1 MNPLH
6 DPSAPEAREHPEPR
20 ESNNPMPWVVI
31 ILTAALMLFGVIY
44 IARSNIT
51 AEPWMGDGRTLA
63 ELRPAVAASGAA
75 GAAGAVD
82 GAAVYG
88 ARCAACHQANGAG
101 LPGVFPPLAGS
112 EWVTGKDSTLIA
124 AVLHGIE
131 GPLTVKGQAYN
142 GAMPAFAAQVDDAEL
157 AGVLTHVR
165 SQWGNSA
172 APITADTVAAVRGST
187 STRTTPYKG
196 DAELKALP

>member
-75 GAAGAVD
+75 GASGIPALPPASAGGSARPGS
-82 GAAVYG
+82 GAAPPPTTAG
-88 ARCAACHQANGAG
+88 WTAGRPPARGAG
-101 LPGVFPPLAGS
+101 
-112 EWVTGKDSTLIA
+112 
-124 AVLHGIE
+124 
-131 GPLTVKGQAYN
+131 
-142 GAMPAFAAQVDDAEL
+142 
-157 AGVLTHVR
+157 
-165 SQWGNSA
+165 
-172 APITADTVAAVRGST
+172 
-187 STRTTPYKG
+187 
-196 DAELKALP
+196 